1 MADAKTRLLNA
12 AERLAYRSGVHATG
26 IDSVLREA
34 GAAKMSLYNNFGGKE
49 GLMLAMMD
57 RRHEMWMAW
66 FERRVRALADTAGG
80 LIPGM
85 FRALGEWF
93 ANPEFNGCLFVN
105 AAAEFPKPSSKVRQL
120 AERHK
125 RELAELVARFADE
138 AGPAAPPPAML
149 MILIEGA
156 ISVALV
162 SRRPDAAETAE
173 AAARR
178 LMSPDDPA
186 R

>member
-1 MADAKTRLLNA
+1 MVDVRKRLLDA
-12 AERLAYRSGVHATG
+12 AERIAYRKGVHATG
-26 IDSVLREA
+26 VDAVLDEA
-34 GAAKMSLYNNFGGKE
+34 GAAKMSLYNHFGGKE
-49 GLMLAMMD
+49 GLLISMLD

-66 FERRVRALADTAGG
+66 FESRTRALGGDAGG

-105 AAAEFPKPSSKVRQL
+105 AAAVHPKPTSPIRLL

-125 RELAELVARFADE
+125 QELAQLVARFAEE
-138 AGPAAPPPAML
+138 AGPASPPPAML
-149 MILIEGA
+149 MVLIEGA
-156 ISVALV
+156 ISIALV

-178 LMSPDDPA
+178 LMGSDET
-186 R
+186 